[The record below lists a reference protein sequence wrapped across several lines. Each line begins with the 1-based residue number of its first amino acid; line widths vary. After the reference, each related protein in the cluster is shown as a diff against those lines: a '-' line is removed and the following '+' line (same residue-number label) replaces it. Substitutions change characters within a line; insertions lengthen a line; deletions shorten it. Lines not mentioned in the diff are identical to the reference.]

1 MATTHTQ
8 NRSLEHVALY
18 MLRITHNLLLFIL
31 QFKIY
36 VKLSVWEITGC
47 FIGKIVVI
55 PLKNLTDPNLP
66 SENSTCRLLYAYL
79 IVLYFVLES
88 KDTFRWRSNKFQ
100 LLFHSTW
107 CIPIRNSCCTRS
119 IWCETESQTLK
130 LFVLHYKQID
140 SRHKYYVIVFQHLFN
155 RLLCYNKTTIWSQCN
170 MQHNTF
176 GVYCNSASFRSH
188 FNTCHLFIM

>member
-1 MATTHTQ
+1 LIEGRLLYRKDRCNCLEKTSQ
-8 NRSLEHVALY
+8 NRILEHVALY
-18 MLRITHNLLLFIL
+18 MLRITHNLPYSKLLFIL

-36 VKLSVWEITGC
+36 VKLSVWEVTGC

-88 KDTFRWRSNKFQ
+88 KGTFRWRSNKFQ
-100 LLFHSTW
+100 LLFHSPW

-130 LFVLHYKQID
+130 LFNQNKELWCSYGQYACLWKMYVPY
-140 SRHKYYVIVFQHLFN
+140 SKY
-155 RLLCYNKTTIWSQCN
+155 TTSSW
-170 MQHNTF
+170 
-176 GVYCNSASFRSH
+176 
-188 FNTCHLFIM
+188 